1 MPSEIDIMVTSLD
14 SADVKLVAE
23 VKLRLKDT
31 AVAERQLK
39 DRMLQLS
46 CPVGL
51 IITPETM
58 SIYSDQYKSTKP
70 ESIEKV
76 GQFPIG
82 NLLDFRPS
90 RAGIAEASSD
100 ALYFETFVQ
109 SWLENLPQTATP
121 EHVNN
126 SEFWRVLN
134 IYVLPAIENG
144 QVRAAAPRYR

>member
-1 MPSEIDIMVTSLD
+1 MPSEIDIMVTSPD

-70 ESIEKV
+70 ESIEKI
-76 GQFPIG
+76 GRFPIG
-82 NLLDFRPS
+82 HLLDFSPS
-90 RAGIAEASSD
+90 RAGTAEGSSD

-126 SEFWRVLN
+126 SEFWRILN

-144 QVRAAAPRYR
+144 KVRAAAPRYR